1 MLCTA
6 AGLLVQRK
14 LLMHLS
20 AGAQFVPSGPEGYRS
35 YCRERWEQL
44 GKLKRLFDQ
53 STDDVL
59 VGKVSLVVPGGQQQ
73 AALEFHAS
81 PSGQIYRTG
90 SAGAAAAALADV
102 AAAVVPQ
109 PQLLLQPQ
117 PPARSSSHER
127 SSAPPPAQKPL
138 RRSSRRGMGGTP
150 PQRRRRSGGRGSPSR
165 SPSRR

>member
-20 AGAQFVPSGPEGYRS
+20 AGARFVPSGPEGYRS
-35 YCRERWEQL
+35 YCRARWAQL
-44 GKLKRLFDQ
+44 GTLKRLFDQ

-81 PSGQIYRTG
+81 SSGQIYRTG
-90 SAGAAAAALADV
+90 SAGAALAA
-102 AAAVVPQ
+102 
-109 PQLLLQPQ
+109 
-117 PPARSSSHER
+117 
-127 SSAPPPAQKPL
+127 SSAPAPAPAPAPAVAKALAAAAAPAQKPLL
-138 RRSSRRGMGGTP
+138 RRSSRRGMGGAS
-150 PQRRRRSGGRGSPSR
+150 PQRRRRSGGRGSPSP